1 MKAHAS
7 DEHKPH
13 IIPLSVYLGIGG
25 ALLVLT
31 GLTIWVAQINLG
43 EWNIV
48 IALVIAGIKAT
59 LVAFVFMHLFYD
71 NKLYFMVFIGA
82 LGFLVL
88 FIGLSMI
95 DTMQR
100 GDIYQEVARPIKPQL
115 FQYAAP
121 EHGEEGHMGMADS
134 TGHAMPDS
142 MMHSD
147 STAAPDSSSH
157 ADSTSA
163 TSMH

>member
-25 ALLVLT
+25 ALLCLT
-31 GLTIWVAQINLG
+31 ALTIWVAHFNLG

-48 IALVIAGIKAT
+48 IALLIAGIKAT

-71 NKLYFMVFIGA
+71 NKLYFMVFVGA
-82 LGFLVL
+82 IGFLML

-100 GDIYQEVARPIKPQL
+100 GDIYQEVARPIKSQL

-121 EHGEEGHMGMADS
+121 EHGEEGHMGMTDS
-134 TGHAMPDS
+134 TGHALPDS
-142 MMHSD
+142 MMHAD
-147 STAAPDSSSH
+147 STAAPDSTIQK
-157 ADSTSA
+157 DTTSTS
-163 TSMH
+163 SMH

>member
-7 DEHKPH
+7 ENKPH
-13 IIPLSVYLGIGG
+13 VIPLSVYLGIGG

-31 GLTIWVAQINLG
+31 AVTILVAQYNLG

-48 IALVIAGIKAT
+48 IALLIAGTKAT

-71 NKLYFMVFIGA
+71 NKLYFMVFVGA
-82 LGFLVL
+82 IAFLVL

-95 DTMQR
+95 DTMER

-121 EHGEEGHMGMADS
+121 THGEEGHMGMPDS

-142 MMHSD
+142 MMHAD
-147 STAAPDSSSH
+147 STAAPDSTSH
-157 ADSTSA
+157 TDSTSG